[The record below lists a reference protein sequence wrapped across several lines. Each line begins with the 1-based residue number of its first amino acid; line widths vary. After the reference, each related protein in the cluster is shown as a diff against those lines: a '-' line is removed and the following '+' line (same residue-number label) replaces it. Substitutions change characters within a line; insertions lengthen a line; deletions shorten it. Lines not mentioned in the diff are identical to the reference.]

1 MTMLAQNTVTVA
13 VMWEAPL
20 RKQRPTVCSEQNET
34 VREKG
39 VRACVA
45 CMVSFFLSPFDSSQ
59 SSNRRNVCQ
68 WGGREGGQ

>member
-20 RKQRPTVCSEQNET
+20 RKQRPSRPSVAEQNET

-39 VRACVA
+39 VRAGA
-45 CMVSFFLSPFDSSQ
+45 
-59 SSNRRNVCQ
+59 
-68 WGGREGGQ
+68 